1 MTTVIIVIAAGAA
14 LAVVVAAGVLASGQ
28 IVGRLAGA
36 RPPEGF
42 ESERLA
48 VCVEALGLGT
58 GLPVPQLAVIDDEAP
73 TALAYGRGPRT
84 STIAVTTGLLHSLSP
99 VEMEGTLA
107 HLLARIADGTARR
120 DTHLA
125 SLALLGG
132 PPGVALASRYLDGSR
147 VVAADVAAAQLTR
160 FPPGV
165 AGALRHMGET
175 TGGLRRRSPAI
186 RHLWIHEAR
195 GPGGQRIGIDDRI
208 TVLGDL

>member
-1 MTTVIIVIAAGAA
+1 MTTVIIVIAAAAA
-14 LAVVVAAGVLASGQ
+14 LAVVTGAGVLASAR

-36 RPPEGF
+36 RSPEGF
-42 ESERLA
+42 ESERLD
-48 VCVEALGLGT
+48 VCVEALCLGA
-58 GLPVPQLAVIDDEAP
+58 GLPVPQLAVIDDEVP

-84 STIAVTTGLLHSLSP
+84 STVAVTTGLLHSLSP
-99 VEMEGTLA
+99 VELEGTLA
-107 HLLARIADGTARR
+107 HLLARIAGGTARR

-132 PPGVALASRYLDGSR
+132 PPGAAVASRYLDGAR

-175 TGGLRRRSPAI
+175 TRGLRRRSPAI

>member
-1 MTTVIIVIAAGAA
+1 MTTVIIVIAAAVA
-14 LAVVVAAGVLASGQ
+14 LAVVAGAGVLASGR

-36 RPPEGF
+36 RSPEGF
-42 ESERLA
+42 ESERLD
-48 VCVEALGLGT
+48 VCVEALCLGA

-84 STIAVTTGLLHSLSP
+84 STVAVTTGLLHSLSP
-99 VEMEGTLA
+99 VELEGTLA

-132 PPGVALASRYLDGSR
+132 PPGAAVASRYLDGSR

-165 AGALRHMGET
+165 TGALRHMGET
-175 TGGLRRRSPAI
+175 TRGLRRRSPAI

>member
-1 MTTVIIVIAAGAA
+1 MTAVIVVIAAGAA
-14 LAVVVAAGVLASGQ
+14 LALAAAVGVLASGR

-36 RPPEGF
+36 RAPDGF

-48 VCVEALGLGT
+48 VCTEALCLGA
-58 GLPVPQLAVIDDEAP
+58 GLPVPQLAVIDDEAA

-84 STIAVTTGLLHSLSP
+84 ATVAVTTGLLRSLP
-99 VEMEGTLA
+99 PAELEGTLA
-107 HLLARIADGTARR
+107 HLLARVADGTARR

-132 PPGVALASRYLDGSR
+132 PPGAAWASRRLDGSR
-147 VVAADVAAAQLTR
+147 VVAADVAAARLTR

-175 TGGLRRRSPAI
+175 AGRLRRRSRAI
-186 RHLWIHEAR
+186 GHLWIHEAR
-195 GPGGQRIGIDDRI
+195 GPGAQRIGIEDRI

>member
-1 MTTVIIVIAAGAA
+1 MTVVIVVAAGAA
-14 LAVVVAAGVLASGQ
+14 LALVAAFGVLGSGW

-36 RPPEGF
+36 RHPEGY
-42 ESERLA
+42 ESERLE
-48 VCVEALGLGT
+48 VSVEALCLGA
-58 GLPVPQLAVIDDEAP
+58 GLPVPQLAVIDDDAS

-84 STIAVTTGLLHSLSP
+84 ATIAVTTGLLRSVPPAEL
-99 VEMEGTLA
+99 EGTLA
-107 HLLARIADGTARR
+107 HLLARVADGTARR

-132 PPGVALASRYLDGSR
+132 PPGAAWASRYLDGSR

-165 AGALRHMGET
+165 AGALRRMGDT
-175 TGGLRRRSPAI
+175 AGGLRRRSPAI
-186 RHLWIHEAR
+186 RHLWMHEAR
-195 GPGGQRIGIDDRI
+195 GPGGQRIGIEDRI